1 MDSQSGCL
9 NISPGVG
16 WVWNYCCRMLV
27 MCLYRQSHIC
37 VCRNPLKI
45 CQRKNTATTWRL
57 WLWSDWTGP
66 RNCPW
71 SVASTGARSCHGSTT
86 STGVRVF
93 NASKPKPV
101 FICALNQTFVVPCF
115 IIFLSSLNIYIYIFF
130 FWAHGLTA
138 LWIVVVVVYFFS
150 DNIEVALLRTLT
162 KEDLLTFYKVYICTQ
177 TYNCLLKRMLP
188 DETLMWSV
196 SNTSITWKHET
207 KKPVDSPTLVST
219 FSQCELLSHER
230 RLQLYK
236 GRFTR
241 CNLLYNTLTTRK
253 KVVGF
258 ENMF

>member
-16 WVWNYCCRMLV
+16 WVWNYCCRMFV

-101 FICALNQTFVVPCF
+101 FICALNQTFVVLCF

-138 LWIVVVVVYFFS
+138 LWIVVVVVVVVYFFS

-177 TYNCLLKRMLP
+177 TYTYNCLLKRMLP

-196 SNTSITWKHET
+196 SNRSLTLETWDLITCECAD
-207 KKPVDSPTLVST
+207 PRLN
-219 FSQCELLSHER
+219 FLCELLSHER

-258 ENMF
+258 